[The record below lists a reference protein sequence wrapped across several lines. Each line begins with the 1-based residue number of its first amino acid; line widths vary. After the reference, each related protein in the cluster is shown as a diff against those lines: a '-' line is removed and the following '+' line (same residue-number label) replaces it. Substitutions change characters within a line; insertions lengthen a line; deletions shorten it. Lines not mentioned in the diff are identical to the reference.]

1 MIRRTRL
8 LGPQAQLFPDWRY
21 HAFVTNLDMS
31 AVSADRYHQPHAG
44 EDDDDPLTADTGG
57 HPDGNE
63 ARELSAVE
71 ADRYHR
77 RHAACELAIRDLKE
91 AAGLAHLPSG
101 SFAANAAWLICA
113 ALAHNLYRQIAL
125 LGRTQPKGQ
134 LVYGRTIRTRL
145 FGIPGYLG
153 GC

>member
-57 HPDGNE
+57 NPR
-63 ARELSAVE
+63 RERGGENYRRSKPTDTTAATPLANSPSATS
-71 ADRYHR
+71 
-77 RHAACELAIRDLKE
+77 KK
-91 AAGLAHLPSG
+91 
-101 SFAANAAWLICA
+101 
-113 ALAHNLYRQIAL
+113 
-125 LGRTQPKGQ
+125 QP
-134 LVYGRTIRTRL
+134 V
-145 FGIPGYLG
+145 
-153 GC
+153 